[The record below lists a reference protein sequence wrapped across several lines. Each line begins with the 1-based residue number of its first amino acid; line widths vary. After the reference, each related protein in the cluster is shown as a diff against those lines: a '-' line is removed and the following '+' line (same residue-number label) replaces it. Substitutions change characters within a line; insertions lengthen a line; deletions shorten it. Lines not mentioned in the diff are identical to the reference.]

1 MNSFFTGALYSSLK
15 QMVNLFL
22 VNGYAFDGSV
32 TRVES
37 SLTGT
42 GSGGGDASGVQY
54 RIVLTAPVTIWGGRA
69 LQQQGAVLQ
78 NDYVLKTAKE
88 LIRRAGYTIASSLI
102 QYPSGSTTEEI
113 LIAVR

>member
-1 MNSFFTGALYSSLK
+1 LK

-32 TRVES
+32 IRVES
-37 SLTGT
+37 TSSSSSSSLI
-42 GSGGGDASGVQY
+42 GGDASGVQY

-69 LQQQGAVLQ
+69 LQQQGAVLH

-88 LIRRAGYTIASSLI
+88 LIRRAGYTIASALI
-102 QYPSGSTTEEI
+102 QYPSGSSTEEI
-113 LIAVR
+113 LITVQ